1 MPEDPD
7 SLTVESFGRKLRA
20 GEVTARAITEECL
33 HRIET
38 DNSRLNAF
46 IRVMADEARAQAAA
60 ADREL
65 AAGIDRGPLHG
76 VPISIKDLL
85 DIRDVPTTAASRV
98 RDGHIA
104 ERDAPAVAHLRQAGA
119 VFVGKTN
126 LHEFAFGTTNEDS
139 AFGPARNPHD
149 LSRSPGGSSG
159 GSAISV
165 AAGMALA
172 TVGTDTGGSIRI
184 PAAACGIV
192 GLKPSVGEVST
203 DQVVPLSRTLDHVG
217 PLARTVTDAWLV
229 YRALLGAATADPPSG
244 ASGDSSYV
252 SGPPSYVSGDPSY
265 VVSGFSRTSRNPEV
279 LVPVPTGGLRLA
291 VPRAYFCELL
301 DDEVRSCFEASLNR
315 LRAGGVRIDDVEIA
329 HSRDTAPIYLALV
342 LADAAA
348 YHAATLDSMP
358 ERYTPPVRIRLEMG
372 RYVLGEDY
380 ARALKGREVLRRDV
394 DAALAGHDA
403 IVLPTLPIPAPPL
416 GAASMEV
423 SGHDEPVRNLMLRQT
438 QLFNLTGHPAISLP
452 CGRTAGGLPCGL
464 QLVGARGQTDALLRV
479 ALACEPYLNL

>member
-1 MPEDPD
+1 MSDASD
-7 SLTVESFGRKLRA
+7 FLTVESFGRKLRA
-20 GEVTARAITEECL
+20 GETTARAVTEQCL
-33 HRIET
+33 RRIET

-46 IRVMADEARAQAAA
+46 IRVMADEARAQADA

-85 DIRDVPTTAASRV
+85 DIRGVPTTAASRV

-104 ERDAPAVAHLRQAGA
+104 DRDAPAVAHLRQAGA

-149 LSRSPGGSSG
+149 PARSPGGSSG

-165 AAGMALA
+165 ATGMALA

-192 GLKPSVGEVST
+192 GLKPSFGEVST
-203 DQVVPLSRTLDHVG
+203 DRVVPLSRTLDHVG

-229 YRALLGAATADPPSG
+229 YRALLGATNAEPST
-244 ASGDSSYV
+244 SGTDI
-252 SGPPSYVSGDPSY
+252 
-265 VVSGFSRTSRNPEV
+265 
-279 LVPVPTGGLRLA
+279 LVPVPVSGLRLA
-291 VPRAYFCELL
+291 VPHAYFSELL
-301 DDEVRSCFEASLNR
+301 DDEVRARFDASLDR
-315 LRAGGVRIDDVEIA
+315 LRAAGARIDDAEVA
-329 HSRDTAPIYLALV
+329 HARDTAPIYLALV
-342 LADAAA
+342 LADAAS
-348 YHAATLDSMP
+348 YHGATLDTMP
-358 ERYTPPVRIRLEMG
+358 ERYTPAVRIRLEMG

-403 IVLPTLPIPAPPL
+403 LVLPTLPIPAPPL
-416 GAASMEV
+416 GAVSMEV
-423 SGHDEPVRNLMLRQT
+423 GGHAEPVRNLMLRQT

-452 CGRTAGGLPCGL
+452 CGRTTDGLPCGL
-464 QLVGARGQTDALLRV
+464 QLVGTRKRTGALLRV
-479 ALACEPYLNL
+479 ALACEPHLG